1 MIKAVPTIAL
11 LVALLTYAASAKAQ
25 GAVGGGGGGTM
36 LPLPTTMSL
45 EKVLAGKRY
54 GDNAKI
60 LSIAIDRK
68 TYYYV
73 LRDIYAE
80 DPVGFTMGLDV
91 WRHVQ
96 SSRPMMTVRGGDGTA
111 VAELEPGQT
120 VTVQGLF
127 SFGSRSFAISEVVP
141 GLGLS
146 APPKHY

>member
-1 MIKAVPTIAL
+1 MIKAVRVIVL
-11 LVALLTYAASAKAQ
+11 LVALSNYAASATAQ
-25 GAVGGGGGGTM
+25 GGGGIM

-45 EKVLAGKRY
+45 EKVLAGKPY

-80 DPVGFTMGLDV
+80 DPVGFTMGIDV